1 MLDLKINVQL
11 STVATYWYQ
20 YRLISTLFRSKLKL
34 HRYKLMSSSDSKDAN
49 AKNATT
55 AMGYF
60 WKTREMLT
68 PTLKQT
74 AFLTKGILTP
84 DEFVRAGDELVYRCP
99 TWSWCSGGIGP
110 KSYLPPDK
118 QFLITRNVPCRDRV
132 AALERSTIDMLLQE
146 QNTSTGESASMMDDW
161 IVSSIPGHSTI
172 TDQNFEDDFD
182 VLDDDGEVVPPVGQ
196 SRRDDLASE
205 LQGNVIDEEY
215 ADMAEFE
222 DNNILVDDDN
232 ATVVPQTAALE
243 VENSDHIVK
252 VRTYDLSITYDNYY
266 RTPRI
271 WMTGKSASGHP
282 LTAKETMED
291 VITDYANK
299 TVTMEAHPHLSGP
312 HASIHP
318 CKHGAVMKTI
328 VRNLVSMTKVEYG
341 DVEKDAG
348 PAVEVYLFI
357 FLKFVSSIIPTINYD
372 FTMDVTANTVK

>member
-1 MLDLKINVQL
+1 
-11 STVATYWYQ
+11 
-20 YRLISTLFRSKLKL
+20 
-34 HRYKLMSSSDSKDAN
+34 MSSDPTSAPT
-49 AKNATT
+49 KNATT

-68 PTLKQT
+68 PTLKQS

-99 TWSWCSGGIGP
+99 TWSWCGGGIGP
-110 KSYLPPDK
+110 KSYLPPEK

-132 AALERSTIDMLLQE
+132 ATLERVTIDLLLQE
-146 QNTSTGESASMMDDW
+146 QYDAAADGDTFMDDW
-161 IVSSIPGHSTI
+161 LVSSKPKHQDVSSKS
-172 TDQNFEDDFD
+172 DQNFEDDFD
-182 VLDDDGEVVPPVGQ
+182 VLDEHGEIVSSGKVHPNDI
-196 SRRDDLASE
+196 RIE
-205 LQGNVIDEEY
+205 LQNESGDNEEY
-215 ADMAEFE
+215 ADMADFE
-222 DNNILVDDDN
+222 DTDVLVDDDCARIGHKSQEGF
-232 ATVVPQTAALE
+232 ATGWDRD
-243 VENSDHIVK
+243 SHIVK

-291 VITDYANK
+291 VVTDYANK
-299 TVTMEAHPHLSGP
+299 TVTMEAHPHISGP

-328 VRNLVSMTKVEYG
+328 VRNLVTMISSSENAEEGTM
-341 DVEKDAG
+341 
-348 PAVEVYLFI
+348 PAVEMYLFI

-372 FTMDVTANTVK
+372 FTMDVTASTSK

>member
-1 MLDLKINVQL
+1 
-11 STVATYWYQ
+11 
-20 YRLISTLFRSKLKL
+20 
-34 HRYKLMSSSDSKDAN
+34 MSSSDSNSTN

-84 DEFVRAGDELVYRCP
+84 EEFVRAGDELVYRCP

-110 KSYLPPDK
+110 KSYLPSDK
-118 QFLITRNVPCRDRV
+118 QYLITRNVPCRDRV
-132 AALERSTIDMLLQE
+132 ATLERSTINLLLQE
-146 QNTSTGESASMMDDW
+146 QNANLDADPMMDDW
-161 IVSSIPGHSTI
+161 MVSSMPSHTAGN
-172 TDQNFEDDFD
+172 DPNFEEDFD
-182 VLDDDGEVVPPVGQ
+182 VLDEDGEVVLPPGRSQNSDVAIEQHG
-196 SRRDDLASE
+196 ST
-205 LQGNVIDEEY
+205 NDEEY
-215 ADMAEFE
+215 ADMADFE
-222 DNNILVDDDN
+222 DSNVLVDSDN
-232 ATVVPQTAALE
+232 AAIPQTTTLGKGIE
-243 VENSDHIVK
+243 DHIVK

-271 WMTGKSASGHP
+271 WMTGQSASGHP

-318 CKHGAVMKTI
+318 CKHGAVMKNI
-328 VRNLVSMTKVEYG
+328 VRNLVSMTK
-341 DVEKDAG
+341 KDGNAENDAE
-348 PAVEVYLFI
+348 PAVEMYLFI

-372 FTMDVTANTVK
+372 FTMDVTANTSK

>member
-1 MLDLKINVQL
+1 
-11 STVATYWYQ
+11 
-20 YRLISTLFRSKLKL
+20 
-34 HRYKLMSSSDSKDAN
+34 MSSSDSTPATGN
-49 AKNATT
+49 TKNATT
-55 AMGYF
+55 AIGYF

-68 PTLKQT
+68 PTLKRT
-74 AFLTKGILTP
+74 AFLSKGILTP

-110 KSYLPPDK
+110 KSYLPQDK

-132 AALERSTIDMLLQE
+132 ATLEQSTIDMLLQE
-146 QNTSTGESASMMDDW
+146 QSGDSEMMDDW
-161 IVSSIPGHSTI
+161 MVSSMPRRLEEI
-172 TDQNFEDDFD
+172 DQNFEDDFD
-182 VLDDDGEVVPPVGQ
+182 VIDEEGEVVSRTGQ
-196 SRRDDLASE
+196 RHPDDTVVEQKGVS
-205 LQGNVIDEEY
+205 DDEY
-215 ADMAEFE
+215 ADMADFE
-222 DNNILVDDDN
+222 DGNVLVDDDI
-232 ATVVPQTAALE
+232 ATFPLK
-243 VENSDHIVK
+243 VEDQPGTDDHILK

-291 VITDYANK
+291 VISDYANK

-328 VRNLVSMTKVEYG
+328 VRNLVSMTNNPIADNDG
-341 DVEKDAG
+341 C
-348 PAVEVYLFI
+348 PAVEMYLFI

-372 FTMDVTANTVK
+372 FTMDVTANTSK

>member
-1 MLDLKINVQL
+1 
-11 STVATYWYQ
+11 
-20 YRLISTLFRSKLKL
+20 
-34 HRYKLMSSSDSKDAN
+34 MSSDPKSAP

-60 WKTREMLT
+60 WKAREMLT
-68 PTLKQT
+68 PTLKQS
-74 AFLTKGILTP
+74 AFLTDGMLTP

-99 TWSWCSGGIGP
+99 TWSWCGGGIGP

-132 AALERSTIDMLLQE
+132 ATLERSTIDMMLQE
-146 QNTSTGESASMMDDW
+146 QNDAAADGDPFMDDW
-161 IVSSIPGHSTI
+161 LVSSTPNHQESNRNN
-172 TDQNFEDDFD
+172 DQCEDDFD
-182 VLDDDGEVVPPVGQ
+182 VLDEDGEVIPTGKANPNDIGI
-196 SRRDDLASE
+196 E
-205 LQGNVIDEEY
+205 LQKDDTEEY
-215 ADMAEFE
+215 ADMADFE
-222 DNNILVDDDN
+222 DADVLVDDDCAGMGQKSGAMG
-232 ATVVPQTAALE
+232 ATALD
-243 VENSDHIVK
+243 SHIVK

-299 TVTMEAHPHLSGP
+299 TVTMEAHPHISGP

-328 VRNLVSMTKVEYG
+328 VRNLVAMTSSSDSAEQG
-341 DVEKDAG
+341 TM
-348 PAVEVYLFI
+348 PAVEMYLFI

-372 FTMDVTANTVK
+372 FTMDVTANTSK

>member
-1 MLDLKINVQL
+1 
-11 STVATYWYQ
+11 
-20 YRLISTLFRSKLKL
+20 
-34 HRYKLMSSSDSKDAN
+34 MSSPDSKSVN
-49 AKNATT
+49 TKNATT

-74 AFLTKGILTP
+74 AFLSKGILTP

-99 TWSWCSGGIGP
+99 TWSWCNGGIGP

-132 AALERSTIDMLLQE
+132 ATLERTTINMMLQE
-146 QNTSTGESASMMDDW
+146 QIAATGELDPMMDDW
-161 IVSSIPGHSTI
+161 MVSSMPSHSTGN
-172 TDQNFEDDFD
+172 DQNFDDDFD
-182 VLDDDGEVVPPVGQ
+182 VLDEDGEVVPPVGPP
-196 SRRDDLASE
+196 RPDDIAVE
-205 LQGNVIDEEY
+205 LHGNVNDEEY
-215 ADMAEFE
+215 VDMADFE
-222 DNNILVDDDN
+222 DSNVLVDGDN
-232 ATVVPQTAALE
+232 ATIPHNAPMGAD
-243 VENSDHIVK
+243 NIVK

-271 WMTGKSASGHP
+271 WMTGKSALGHP

-328 VRNLVSMTKVEYG
+328 VRNLVSMTTKDG
-341 DVEKDAG
+341 NIEKDVG
-348 PAVEVYLFI
+348 PAVEMYLFI

-372 FTMDVTANTVK
+372 FTMDVTANTSK

>member
-1 MLDLKINVQL
+1 
-11 STVATYWYQ
+11 
-20 YRLISTLFRSKLKL
+20 
-34 HRYKLMSSSDSKDAN
+34 MSSSDPKSAN

-55 AMGYF
+55 AIGYF

-68 PTLKQT
+68 PTLKQS

-118 QFLITRNVPCRDRV
+118 QYLITRNVPCRDRV
-132 AALERSTIDMLLQE
+132 ATLEQGTIDMLLQE
-146 QNTSTGESASMMDDW
+146 QSAAAGDADPMMDDW
-161 IVSSIPGHSTI
+161 MVSSMPNRKPVN
-172 TDQNFEDDFD
+172 DQNFEDDFD
-182 VLDDDGEVVPPVGQ
+182 VLDDDGEVVPPPGQ
-196 SRRDDLASE
+196 PRLDDVAIE
-205 LQGNVIDEEY
+205 QQGNNDDEY
-215 ADMAEFE
+215 ADMADFE
-222 DNNILVDDDN
+222 DSNVLMDDDN
-232 ATVVPQTAALE
+232 AAIPQATASNTG
-243 VENSDHIVK
+243 VDDHIVK

-271 WMTGKSASGHP
+271 WMTGQSTSGHP

-328 VRNLVSMTKVEYG
+328 VRNLVAMTKQDG
-341 DVEKDAG
+341 DTEKEAG
-348 PAVEVYLFI
+348 PAVEMYLFI

-372 FTMDVTANTVK
+372 FTMDVTANTSK